1 MYGQVLPIPCMLPF
15 VLVCGQILPIPCITF
30 YRLLSSVDG
39 FFQVCTSHNSWNLD
53 QGTRLFFFW
62 EREIWCHLLELWHEI
77 VRWTVVRFCF
87 RCSLRRVER
96 VYKLVALEFHVL
108 VEKGRPFLSTSS
120 LTNFTL
126 FTPDSLA
133 RGASDCCGTV
143 RCVLV
148 FPCSSMDMCN
158 WTFYAACFIW
168 SSSHFA
174 WIFTKQ
180 LEMDKERL
188 HALPNFGVDI

>member
-1 MYGQVLPIPCMLPF
+1 MWTHSSSSMHNILQI
-15 VLVCGQILPIPCITF
+15 VLVCGQVLPGLYI
-30 YRLLSSVDG
+30 SVEIWIREQD
-39 FFQVCTSHNSWNLD
+39 FFLEW
-53 QGTRLFFFW
+53 
-62 EREIWCHLLELWHEI
+62 EIWCHLLELWHEI
-77 VRWTVVRFCF
+77 VRWMVVCFCF

-133 RGASDCCGTV
+133 RGASNCCWTV
-143 RCVLV
+143 CCVLV

-158 WTFYAACFIW
+158 LTFYAASFIW
-168 SSSHFA
+168 SYSHFA
-174 WIFTKQ
+174 WIFTKRFK
-180 LEMDKERL
+180 MDRERAC
-188 HALPNFGVDI
+188 ALPM